1 MTVAEK
7 LRLLAEFAET
17 GEEFKINGVL
27 CVFNKNTFNCLDE
40 HIANGDVSIKGI
52 SNSIITRLPF
62 KPNHGERYYFID
74 VSCNKGFSFYTSTN
88 DKTDSLILSRET
100 VYRTEAEAIA
110 EVERRGWK
118 VC

>member
-62 KPNHGERYYFID
+62 KPKLNEDYYF
-74 VSCNKGFSFYTSTN
+74 VAVNN
-88 DKTDSLILSRET
+88 H
-100 VYRTEAEAIA
+100 
-110 EVERRGWK
+110 RG
-118 VC
+118 